1 MFENIFGNNSIKNI
15 LKQSIDSNKVSHSY
29 LMIGVSGI
37 GKKMIATEF
46 AKGILCLSDWHY
58 GIVVNNYFNKYNIN
72 YKC

>member
-37 GKKMIATEF
+37 GKKNGYSELVLKIGF
-46 AKGILCLSDWHY
+46 AGDFR
-58 GIVVNNYFNKYNIN
+58 GF
-72 YKC
+72 YKE